1 MGRSDPRSAESGGS
15 PAILDPGA
23 GSGPV
28 GTDAAVS
35 ESPAVVRPHQ
45 VVAVAAPVVDAAVG
59 DGEEVTAGP
68 GPIGPVQL
76 DQDVA
81 HVVPDAGRPGA
92 GSKVA
97 AGAGD
102 EGPNRIPTAVGGLA
116 LDLEDTVGGEE
127 LDEVVEP
134 TAVDAV
140 RVSGDGVTD
149 VLARLELP
157 GVHGWSLAPLG
168 GRLTSGLR

>member
-1 MGRSDPRSAESGGS
+1 MG
-15 PAILDPGA
+15 
-23 GSGPV
+23 
-28 GTDAAVS
+28 

-59 DGEEVTAGP
+59 DGEEVAAGS

-76 DQDVA
+76 DQHIA

-92 GSKVA
+92 GGEVS

-102 EGPNRIPTAVGGLA
+102 EGPDRIPTTVGRLA
-116 LDLEDTVGGEE
+116 LDFEDAVGGEE
-127 LDEVVEP
+127 LDELVEA

-140 RVSGDGVTD
+140 RVAGDGVTD
-149 VLARLELP
+149 VLAGLELP
-157 GVHGWSLAPLG
+157 GVHGWSFAPPG
-168 GRLTSGLR
+168 VGSRPGYF

>member
-35 ESPAVVRPHQ
+35 KSPAVVRPHQ
-45 VVAVAAPVVDAAVG
+45 VVAVPAPVVDAAVG
-59 DGEEVTAGP
+59 DGEEVAAGP

-76 DQDVA
+76 DQDVI
-81 HVVPDAGRPGA
+81 HVVPDVGRPGA
-92 GSKVA
+92 GGEVA

-102 EGPNRIPTAVGGLA
+102 ESPDRIPTTMGRLALDFEDAVGGEQ
-116 LDLEDTVGGEE
+116 LDQL
-127 LDEVVEP
+127 VEA

-140 RVSGDGVTD
+140 RVAGDGVTD
-149 VLARLELP
+149 VLAGLELP
-157 GVHGWSLAPLG
+157 GVHGWSFAPPG
-168 GRLTSGLR
+168 VGSRPGYF